1 MPAILCV
8 MPHPDDESFGPAG
21 TIAKYAAQGTPVD
34 LLTLTKG
41 QVGTRPEPLD
51 SPEQLG
57 LLREYETR
65 AAAKVLGVRTVT
77 FLDYMDGELD
87 KAEPEVLAIQV
98 GREIERSGAAAVI
111 GFGPYGLTRH
121 GDHVAAHRATLAGVK
136 RSARPVRLFYIA
148 VEGAWATQM
157 NLDGVET
164 QPTHR
169 IDMSGFFETKLAALA
184 CHSSQ
189 QDAREFFLMLSQ
201 GHQREELFH
210 QALPP
215 YDGEGPAHD
224 LFG

>member
-8 MPHPDDESFGPAG
+8 CPHPDDESFGPAG
-21 TIAKYAAQGTPVD
+21 TIAKYAAQGISVD

-51 SPEQLG
+51 SPEKLG

-65 AAAKVLGVRTVT
+65 AAARVLGIRTVT
-77 FLDYMDGELD
+77 FLDYMDGQLD
-87 KAEPEVLAIQV
+87 KAEPEVLAILV
-98 GREIERSGAAAVI
+98 AREIERSGADAVI

-121 GDHVAAHRATLAGVK
+121 GDHVATHHATLAGVK
-136 RSARPVRLFYIA
+136 RSARPVRLFYVA
-148 VEGAWATQM
+148 VEGAWAKQM
-157 NLDGVET
+157 NLDGVES

-169 IDMSGFFETKLAALA
+169 IDMSDFFEAKLTALA

-189 QDAREFFLMLSQ
+189 QDAREFFLMLS
-201 GHQREELFH
+201 GGRQREELFH

-215 YDGEGPAHD
+215 YEGAAPATD
-224 LFG
+224 LFS